1 METQNY
7 KQHSRE
13 NSVNLAE
20 AFWRLLEQWKL
31 LVCFML
37 VVLALFLGFMR
48 MRNHRNEPAPQAV
61 QQEQEVKTTEDIMNT
76 LPENERGMVASAYR
90 MAQQKKRTG
99 DYIKNSP
106 VMQIDPYNA
115 RVIRISWVV
124 GAEDEKTAAALVMAY
139 RTKIFS
145 GECCQ
150 KLQEVSGKEM
160 TLDQIRELM
169 KPNDM
174 MEAESGSFSCD
185 VMLTED
191 MDGESIKKQL
201 LSLTDDWHKEL
212 NSTVAEHTVNSLSCE
227 EMTVSSSDLASKQ
240 YTTYSM
246 LYNTS
251 TQLTNIE
258 RTFSA
263 QQKSVY
269 TRLTNGEDAASQTQ
283 EAAYVPKKTV
293 TPRNIL
299 IGLIL
304 GAIAYIGLLLLKM
317 MFFGRIYHTNDLK
330 NYPGRTLGEW
340 YEKENDGAV
349 RKLAQDSF
357 VYGKHHRGHLSR
369 EEETERSA
377 RRIRDICRNSGA
389 KNVLIPVT
397 EKLSQGKESFLLA
410 IKELL
415 SEEVRIDIVSTDRQ
429 DVLFDHH
436 DASEIDGIIPVVTAA
451 KTRYKELDEL
461 IEEGTDY
468 GIPVLG
474 YLFLG

>member
-20 AFWRLLEQWKL
+20 ALWRLLEQWKL
-31 LVCFML
+31 LVCFMI

-48 MRNHRNEPAPQAV
+48 MRNHKNAPAPQAV
-61 QQEQEVKTTEDIMNT
+61 QQEQEVKTTEEIMNT

-99 DYIKNSP
+99 DYIQNSP

-124 GAEDEKTAAALVMAY
+124 GAEDEQTAATLVMAY
-139 RTKIFS
+139 RAKIFS
-145 GECCQ
+145 GECCE
-150 KLQEVSGKEM
+150 KLQQASGKEM

-191 MDGESIKKQL
+191 MDGDSIKNQL
-201 LSLTDDWHKEL
+201 LSMVDDWHKEL
-212 NSTVAEHTVNSLSCE
+212 NSTVAEHTLNSMSCE
-227 EMTVSSSDLASKQ
+227 EMTVSSSDLAFKQ

-246 LYNTS
+246 LYNTN

-263 QQKSVY
+263 QQKAVY
-269 TRLTNGEDAASQTQ
+269 NRLTNGEDAASQTQ

-304 GAIAYIGLLLLKM
+304 GAIIYIGLLLLKM
-317 MFFGRIYHTNDLK
+317 MFFGRIYNPNDLK
-330 NYPGRTLGEW
+330 YYPGRTLGEW
-340 YEKENDGAV
+340 YEKKNSAV
-349 RKLAQDSF
+349 YRR
-357 VYGKHHRGHLSR
+357 HHRDHLDK
-369 EEETERSA
+369 EEEAERSA
-377 RRIRDICRNSGA
+377 KRIRDICRNNGA
-389 KNVLIPVT
+389 KSVIISARGKISQ
-397 EKLSQGKESFLLA
+397 EKEAFLQE
-410 IKELL
+410 IKDML
-415 SEEVRIDIVSTDRQ
+415 SEEIQVVIALTGRDDA
-429 DVLFDHH
+429 LFDHYES
-436 DASEIDGIIPVVTAA
+436 SETDGIIPVVACA
-451 KTRYKELDEL
+451 ETRYKDLDEL
-461 IEEGTDY
+461 VEECVDY
-468 GIPVLG
+468 RIPVLG